1 MDRKNRVGRRG
12 SRRLRAF
19 LVRGVARSVVLA
31 ACTWSSPSM
40 LSVTLASEV
49 CVGKELK
56 SDSEPCVP
64 QTHATAF
71 AWLGLQGAEHA
82 IWHGTTPAAAQPASA
97 QAVATAAGVAQRNA
111 TRPPVIDLNIP
122 WTQIEA
128 LEEQAAGDARE
139 QLPAE
144 VVASAAPAIAAAAD
158 PSSTATEPASA
169 TDKAGAE
176 ETARDREEVREATPD
191 ANEATRGAA
200 AESAETPAAT
210 APEFAL
216 RDRLAETERGEQ
228 VAEEEFLELRE
239 ASKSTAATPAAE
251 AEASGE
257 SVGDLPLEMPEVAPP
272 ATESSADRGTTQRA
286 NPAVRRFPS
295 TDTEGTTTPE
305 PGPESN
311 LEPVA
316 EHEVRWSPL
325 PETVVERV
333 RQHNRRAIEMASH
346 GAVYSSRAE
355 FVKALR
361 LVAHSLDTQG
371 NTYRHTVALKNAMV
385 ALDESADFQ
394 PEGTQLPSDLD
405 LSKIVMNHQTTLLR
419 DRVLEDMAPAAAVRA
434 YHRYAEGQFAIACGQ
449 ELVAADAMYGMA
461 RLQPLINAHDPGW
474 ANRQAQ
480 VAMAYYQSALQ
491 VYPKHYLAAQE
502 LGLLLARDGQFQEA
516 RDVLQ
521 QAVDTQPKLT
531 QAWQYLAEV
540 HRQLGD
546 DHLADVAEREY
557 VARAGRQA
565 AKSSTVVAAEPRAA
579 AKEPT
584 GKPKSQETSNTGSQL
599 AEAPLPSIESPL
611 AWDDPHPGR
620 APSEASEPTMV
631 RRRAAETSEPSTQ
644 VADQRSADTAKK
656 KSFWSRW
663 SLSKKKPSAETP
675 TERSAESPGETPNA
689 QPIDAPAGS

>member
-12 SRRLRAF
+12 SRRLRAY
-19 LVRGVARSVVLA
+19 LMRGLARSVVLA
-31 ACTWSSPSM
+31 ACTWSSPSL
-40 LSVTLASEV
+40 LSVTLASDA
-49 CVGKELK
+49 CVVNELK
-56 SDSEPCVP
+56 SGDEPCVP

-71 AWLGLQGAEHA
+71 AWLGLQVAEQA
-82 IWHGTTPAAAQPASA
+82 IWHGTKPAAAEAASA
-97 QAVATAAGVAQRNA
+97 QVVATAAGVAPRNSA
-111 TRPPVIDLNIP
+111 RPPVIDLSLP
-122 WTQIEA
+122 WAQIEA
-128 LEEQAAGDARE
+128 LEERAASEVRE

-144 VVASAAPAIAAAAD
+144 VVASAAPAIAAAPGSDSTSTD
-158 PSSTATEPASA
+158 PASEPASA
-169 TDKAGAE
+169 AE
-176 ETARDREEVREATPD
+176 TVD
-191 ANEATRGAA
+191 
-200 AESAETPAAT
+200 TPAAA

-216 RDRLAETERGEQ
+216 RDHLVDTERGEQ
-228 VAEEEFLELRE
+228 LAEEEFLQLRE
-239 ASKSTAATPAAE
+239 ASQSTAATPAAE

-257 SVGDLPLEMPEVAPP
+257 PAGDLPLEMPEVASP
-272 ATESSADRGTTQRA
+272 ATEPSVDRVTTERTNA
-286 NPAVRRFPS
+286 AVRRFPS
-295 TDTEGTTTPE
+295 TDTEGTATPE

-371 NTYRHTVALKNAMV
+371 NSYRHTVALKNAMV
-385 ALDESADFQ
+385 ALDESAAFA

-419 DRVLEDMAPAAAVRA
+419 DRVLDDMAPAAAVRA

-557 VARAGRQA
+557 VARAGGPAVQ
-565 AKSSTVVAAEPRAA
+565 SSTTVAAVPRGA

-584 GKPKSQETSNTGSQL
+584 GKQQSQEAANTGSQL

-611 AWDDPHPGR
+611 AWDDPRPGR
-620 APSEASEPTMV
+620 APSEASKPSMV
-631 RRRAAETSEPSTQ
+631 RRRAAETSELPTQ
-644 VADQRSADTAKK
+644 VADQRSADAAKK

-663 SLSKKKPSAETP
+663 SLGKKKASEETP
-675 TERSAESPGETPNA
+675 TERSAETSEETPNE
-689 QPIDAPAGS
+689 QPTDAPARS